1 MNLIV
6 RLSIR
11 TKVIF
16 NSFRKAIRVKMVCSK
31 SLQNKICIYAWSYL
45 KKAK

>member
-31 SLQNKICIYAWSYL
+31 NLQNKICIYAWSYL
-45 KKAK
+45 KKVK